1 MPLNPKELREKNVK
15 ELLDQLKELQ
25 LQLLKLRAEARLGTL
40 KNTAAIRNTRK
51 DIARILT
58 VLAEKKKGKTE
69 QATSQSSSK
78 QGAKQ

>member
-1 MPLNPKELREKNVK
+1 MPLNPKELREKSVK

-25 LQLLKLRAEARLGTL
+25 SQLLKLRAEARLGTL

-58 VLAEKKKGKTE
+58 VLAEKKKEKTK
-69 QATSQSSSK
+69 QTASKSSSK
-78 QGAKQ
+78 QEAKQ

>member
-25 LQLLKLRAEARLGTL
+25 SQMLKLRAEARLGTL

-51 DIARILT
+51 DIARILI
-58 VLAEKKKGKTE
+58 VLAEKKQGKTE

-78 QGAKQ
+78 QEAKQ